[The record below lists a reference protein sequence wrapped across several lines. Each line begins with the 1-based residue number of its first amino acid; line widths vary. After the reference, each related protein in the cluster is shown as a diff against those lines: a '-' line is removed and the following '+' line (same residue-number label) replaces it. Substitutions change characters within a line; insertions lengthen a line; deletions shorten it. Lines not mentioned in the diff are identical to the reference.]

1 MKLLM
6 CGCRQCK
13 AGRKRKGVRTS
24 IKRKRSRARSEV
36 RVGLKTG
43 EFDDLP
49 TKIYIGY
56 TDYNG

>member
-49 TKIYIGY
+49 TKVYIGY
-56 TDYNG
+56 TD

>member
-6 CGCRQCK
+6 CGCSDCK
-13 AGRKRKGVRTS
+13 AGRKRNGVRTS
-24 IKRKRSRARSEV
+24 IKRKRSNARSKV

-43 EFDDLP
+43 EFDNLP
-49 TKIYIGY
+49 TKVYIGY